1 MKNICFI
8 LISLCISLSS
18 FAQTDAQHLKFKG
31 VPIDGT
37 LAAYVSK
44 MKAAG
49 FSDLGIKDGTAVLQ
63 GDFAGFK
70 GCIIGVS
77 TLKTTNVVNTI
88 GVIFPECDNWSK
100 LENNYQTLKEM
111 LIQKYGEPADCV
123 EKFQSYSQPNDDGLR
138 LTFCEWTNVHI
149 TQLLKHPMGIFNY
162 HWNIKIDVALQN
174 YSIGIKSTPIKLKH
188 KQWMICNIKRGAP
201 VAGAPPSS

>member
-49 FSDLGIKDGTAVLQ
+49 FSDLGIKDGTAS
-63 GDFAGFK
+63 FK
-70 GCIIGVS
+70 EILPD
-77 TLKTTNVVNTI
+77 LK
-88 GVIFPECDNWSK
+88 
-100 LENNYQTLKEM
+100 
-111 LIQKYGEPADCV
+111 
-123 EKFQSYSQPNDDGLR
+123 
-138 LTFCEWTNVHI
+138 
-149 TQLLKHPMGIFNY
+149 
-162 HWNIKIDVALQN
+162 
-174 YSIGIKSTPIKLKH
+174 
-188 KQWMICNIKRGAP
+188 GA
-201 VAGAPPSS
+201 